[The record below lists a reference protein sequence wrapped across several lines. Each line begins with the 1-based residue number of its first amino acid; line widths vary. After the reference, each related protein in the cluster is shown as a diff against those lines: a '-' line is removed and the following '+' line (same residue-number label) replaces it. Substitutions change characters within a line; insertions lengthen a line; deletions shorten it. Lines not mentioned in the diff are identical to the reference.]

1 MPRVDFFFMCPTQ
14 NRTVKFKDEVEEF
27 EPDPEADAEE
37 AHQQELRQQRRAM
50 LVQTLKNNK
59 GRKRFMEWLYR
70 CDFLG
75 YMSILLISILLA
87 CPKPRALK
95 LGLHGGRSGSCCYET
110 P

>member
-1 MPRVDFFFMCPTQ
+1 MRLFVNIYTHTYIYIHTLCVLQ

-70 CDFLG
+70 
-75 YMSILLISILLA
+75 
-87 CPKPRALK
+87 
-95 LGLHGGRSGSCCYET
+95 
-110 P
+110 